1 MLVPFQKVHNLSL
14 EIVHPVRWGMCHSSG
29 NYPQAAKGLDVTAER
44 RLCGIRPVK
53 VV

>member
-1 MLVPFQKVHNLSL
+1 MLVPFQKVCNLSL
-14 EIVHPVRWGMCHSSG
+14 EIVHPVRGGMWHSSG
-29 NYPQAAKGLDVTAER
+29 NYPQAAEAVDVTVKR